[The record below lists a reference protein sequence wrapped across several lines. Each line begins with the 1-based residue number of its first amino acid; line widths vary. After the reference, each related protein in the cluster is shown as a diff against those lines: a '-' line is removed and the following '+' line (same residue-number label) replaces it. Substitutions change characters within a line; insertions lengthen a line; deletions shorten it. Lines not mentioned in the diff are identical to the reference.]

1 LLAQLLIKD
10 KNKRYLFYIVLDII
24 TIIVFLILMLL
35 WRHYWIEGFNACKA
49 IVCSNA
55 TLEEA
60 IMKRQSRLCN
70 STVGWD
76 LARQKALL
84 SLLQ

>member
-24 TIIVFLILMLL
+24 TIIVFLILMLM
-35 WRHYWIEGFNACKA
+35 WRNYLTEGFNACKA

-55 TLEEA
+55 TTEEA
-60 IMKRQSRLCN
+60 IMKRQSLCN
-70 STVGWD
+70 STVGWGFG
-76 LARQKALL
+76 
-84 SLLQ
+84 

>member
-1 LLAQLLIKD
+1 LERQKGDCIGLLAQLLIKD
-10 KNKRYLFYIVLDII
+10 RNKRYLFYIVLDII

-35 WRHYWIEGFNACKA
+35 WRHYWTEGFNACRA

-60 IMKRQSRLCN
+60 TIKRQSLCN
-70 STVGWD
+70 STVGG
-76 LARQKALL
+76 LG
-84 SLLQ
+84 